1 VARRGDAVEGVDYDL
16 DNLTKVWTQTN
27 AQDQSLAE
35 GAYRG
40 ICSGGYMP
48 GPLADEEYLVKQIP
62 LLVQRSTH
70 RNPGVLMPKIVIIGA
85 GIVGCS
91 LADELTE
98 RGYCDVVVIEKGKL
112 WKPGGSTSH
121 APGVVFQTNGS
132 RTMAQF
138 ARQTVEK
145 LYGLRYG
152 GETCFLKVGSLE
164 IATTPERLADL
175 HRRAGLAMSAGINAR
190 VITPEEAL
198 KLHPLLVRDKLLGAL
213 YVPDDGIARAI
224 LADEVMGERSI
235 SRGARFIADLRGPCH
250 RSERRSRHR
259 CSNDTGIIPGG
270 YRCFLRWNMGT
281 EDWSDGGHVEGYTAV
296 GAPALLY
303 GSLCLNW
310 PLTRVKLN
318 CPCSVTRVLTFI
330 SGREDKVLRLAG
342 TATDHFL

>member
-1 VARRGDAVEGVDYDL
+1 
-16 DNLTKVWTQTN
+16 
-27 AQDQSLAE
+27 
-35 GAYRG
+35 
-40 ICSGGYMP
+40 
-48 GPLADEEYLVKQIP
+48 
-62 LLVQRSTH
+62 
-70 RNPGVLMPKIVIIGA
+70 MPKIVIIGA

-112 WKPGGSTSH
+112 WNPGGSTSH

-145 LYGLRYG
+145 FYGLRHG

-190 VITPEEAL
+190 VIPPEEAL

-213 YVPDDGIARAI
+213 YVPDDGIARAK

-235 SRGARFIADLRGPCH
+235 SRGAQFIADCEVLAI
-250 RSERRSRHR
+250 
-259 CSNDTGIIPGG
+259 DQ
-270 YRCFLRWNMGT
+270 
-281 EDWSDGGHVEGYTAV
+281 SDGRVTGVQTTQGSFPADIVVSCAGIWGPKIGAMVGMSKAIQPLAHQLCYTA
-296 GAPALLY
+296 PM
-303 GSLCLNW
+303 
-310 PLTRVKLN
+310 P
-318 CPCSVTRVLTFI
+318 
-330 SGREDKVLRLAG
+330 ELASYKSEAELPVSPG
-342 TATDHFL
+342 F